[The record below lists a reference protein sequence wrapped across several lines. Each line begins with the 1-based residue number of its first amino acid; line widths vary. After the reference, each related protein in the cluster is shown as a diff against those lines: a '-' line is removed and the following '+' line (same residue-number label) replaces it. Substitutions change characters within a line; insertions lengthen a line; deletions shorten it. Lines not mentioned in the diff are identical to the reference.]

1 MLQTENQVKNFKLLI
16 LKKNWRL
23 HKLYQK
29 YQNIYHNK
37 TFIFKEFLYDNNN
50 LSIYAPYT
58 LSESKNQIELS
69 YFGLPVRF
77 YGNELKNIENI
88 KQIIKLFFI
97 KNENLK
103 NKFVFEF
110 FINLEE
116 FIKLNYLALNPYD
129 LYEQQYIDLSLEKTN
144 IINNFKLNMRNEIK
158 KNYKLN
164 ELSVK
169 IVDHNNYTK
178 NHILKIASLHEKV
191 SKRKTRSKT
200 TWLINEQMIV
210 NKQGFL
216 VEISF
221 QKKLISSSFF
231 FHNNFESFYFSSA
244 SLRDNLPS
252 TGGISIWE
260 AIKYAKDIGLERF
273 NLGITKIINSREI
286 CDKKIENILF
296 FKSRFSGVREYIITL
311 DNHSKLF

>member
-1 MLQTENQVKNFKLLI
+1 MM
-16 LKKNWRL
+16 
-23 HKLYQK
+23 YM
-29 YQNIYHNK
+29 
-37 TFIFKEFLYDNNN
+37 KE
-50 LSIYAPYT
+50 
-58 LSESKNQIELS
+58 
-69 YFGLPVRF
+69 
-77 YGNELKNIENI
+77 
-88 KQIIKLFFI
+88 
-97 KNENLK
+97 
-103 NKFVFEF
+103 
-110 FINLEE
+110 
-116 FIKLNYLALNPYD
+116 
-129 LYEQQYIDLSLEKTN
+129 QYIDLSLKKTN
-144 IINNFKLNMRNEIK
+144 IINNFKPNMRNEIK

-169 IVDHNNYTK
+169 IVDYNNYTK
-178 NHILKIASLHEKV
+178 NHILKMANLHEKV

-221 QKKLISSSFF
+221 QKKLIGSSFF

-273 NLGITKIINSREI
+273 NLGKTKIINSREI

-296 FKSRFSGVREYIITL
+296 FKSRFSGVRNI
-311 DNHSKLF
+311 